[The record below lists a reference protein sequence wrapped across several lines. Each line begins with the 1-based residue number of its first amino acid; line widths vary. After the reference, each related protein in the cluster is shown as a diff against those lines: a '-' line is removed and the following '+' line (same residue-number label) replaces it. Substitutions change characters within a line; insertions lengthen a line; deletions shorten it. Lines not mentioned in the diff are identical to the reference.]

1 MEITTSSITI
11 TDEKIVSYYAENTHL
26 DIVLMNQIFIDIL
39 KNLSSNLSDTIN
51 TTIHSKIL
59 SVVSNIER
67 NVSSFKS
74 DFNEKL
80 HETKKEYIEDVKTI
94 LTNNVLTNNEKINA
108 IIEKNADNI
117 LTKTTLIINDVI
129 PKSQEKNYAL
139 IESCIKS
146 TCSAI
151 EQDTK
156 RILETKDKQENQSK
170 DIITNI
176 ETNFSKMIS
185 NIQQPIFSFIQSSE
199 ERTTTGIQQIK
210 ENVSIQ
216 NKFQEKL
223 TGEMNEFL
231 SKYKNNSSTKG
242 AVSETELYYMLQHVM
257 PFDEIL
263 NVSSETASCDFR
275 VNRKNTDKPTILFEN
290 KDYNR
295 NVTTEEIKKFERDL
309 QRQRMHGIFLS
320 QKTPITFKEN
330 FQIDIIDGLI
340 HVYIPNAK
348 YDVEKLKIAI
358 DIIDNLSS
366 KLELIQNKNTDE
378 LFSFSQEDINDLAD
392 EYRAF
397 GIQKISIQETIKI
410 MNKQLLDK
418 LEELQLPKI
427 KKILIKLGNIEKD
440 NDFKCVHCNIWS
452 GKNKASLSAHLK
464 ACKSNPKKKEEGKED
479 IMITNSELNSEQSIE
494 KVSLTKDQML
504 ASKKAKYQNKESK

>member
-1 MEITTSSITI
+1 MEITASSITI

-67 NVSSFKS
+67 NVTSFKS

-129 PKSQEKNYAL
+129 PKSQEKSYAL
-139 IESCIKS
+139 IETCIKS

-223 TGEMNEFL
+223 TAEMNEFL

-330 FQIDIIDGLI
+330 FQIDIIGGLI

-378 LFSFSQEDINDLAD
+378 IISFSQEDINDLAD
-392 EYRAF
+392 EYRTF
-397 GIQKISIQETIKI
+397 GIQKLSIQETIKI

-427 KKILIKLGNIEKD
+427 KKILIKLGTMKND
-440 NDFKCVHCNIWS
+440 NEHKCGYCNVCW
-452 GKNKASLSAHLK
+452 KNQASLSAHIK
-464 ACKSNPKKKEEGKED
+464 SCKSKPKNKEEESEIAETKEENVDGENIKIAIFEKKKKPKK
-479 IMITNSELNSEQSIE
+479 
-494 KVSLTKDQML
+494 
-504 ASKKAKYQNKESK
+504 